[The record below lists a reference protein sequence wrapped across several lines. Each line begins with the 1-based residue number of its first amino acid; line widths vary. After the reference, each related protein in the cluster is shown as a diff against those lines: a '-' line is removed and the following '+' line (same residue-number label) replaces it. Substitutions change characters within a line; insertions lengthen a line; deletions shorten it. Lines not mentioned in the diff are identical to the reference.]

1 MICFCSVQR
10 YILLIRPEI
19 SETVTRIS
27 CFLLFRIN
35 KITRKHLYSSIPLI
49 FKAYQPYFKIRF
61 SILIFL
67 AFRENNKY
75 ICVRFFC
82 LYLHML
88 TDKFGRHITYLRL
101 AVVDRCNLRCTYCMP
116 EKGLDWIKQGDLMTD
131 EEMVRIC
138 SVFTDLGIDKI
149 RITGGEP
156 FVRKNCIDLIEKIS
170 HLKGLTDL
178 SITTNGLL
186 TEQYIPQLKEFGI
199 KSVNLSLDT
208 LDKERFFKITRRNS
222 FDKVMKTLEGLL
234 KHDIK
239 VKINTVVMENQNIED
254 IIPLVQLT
262 KELPVD
268 VRFIEEMP
276 FNGNNDAE
284 IALKWNHP
292 QIYSYIKDFFPEI
305 QKAEDP
311 KSSTS
316 YHYKIPGFAGDIG
329 IIAAYTRSFCGDCN
343 RIRIT
348 PSGILRTC
356 LYEGG
361 GINLKDKIRSGTSDE
376 ALKNIIINS
385 IHHKPKDGWEAEQQS
400 LTASSIHQSMATI
413 GG

>member
-1 MICFCSVQR
+1 
-10 YILLIRPEI
+10 
-19 SETVTRIS
+19 
-27 CFLLFRIN
+27 
-35 KITRKHLYSSIPLI
+35 
-49 FKAYQPYFKIRF
+49 
-61 SILIFL
+61 
-67 AFRENNKY
+67 
-75 ICVRFFC
+75 
-82 LYLHML
+82 ML

-116 EKGLDWIKQGDLMTD
+116 EKGLDWIKQDDLMTD
-131 EEMVRIC
+131 AEMLRIC
-138 SVFTDLGIDKI
+138 SVFTDLGVDKI

-156 FVRKNCIDLIEKIS
+156 FVRKNCIDLIEKLS
-170 HLKGLTDL
+170 HLNGLTDL

-208 LDKERFFKITRRNS
+208 LDKKRFFKITRRNS
-222 FDKVMKTLEGLL
+222 FDKVMKTMESLL

-262 KELPVD
+262 KDLPVD

-292 QIYSYIKDFFPEI
+292 QIYSYIKDYFPEI
-305 QKAEDP
+305 QKTEDP

-316 YHYKIPGFAGDIG
+316 YSYKIPGFMGDIG

-361 GINLKDKIRSGTSDE
+361 GINLKDQLRSGASDE
-376 ALKNIIINS
+376 ELKAIIINS

-400 LTASSIHQSMATI
+400 LNASSIHQSMATI

>member
-1 MICFCSVQR
+1 
-10 YILLIRPEI
+10 
-19 SETVTRIS
+19 
-27 CFLLFRIN
+27 
-35 KITRKHLYSSIPLI
+35 
-49 FKAYQPYFKIRF
+49 
-61 SILIFL
+61 
-67 AFRENNKY
+67 
-75 ICVRFFC
+75 
-82 LYLHML
+82 ML
-88 TDKFGRHITYLRL
+88 KDKFGRHINYLRL

-116 EKGLDWIKQGDLMTD
+116 ENGLTWIKQHELMTD
-131 EEMVRIC
+131 EEMLRIC

-170 HLKGLTDL
+170 KLEGLTDL
-178 SITTNGLL
+178 SLTTNGLL
-186 TEQYIPQLKEFGI
+186 TGQYLPQLKEFGV

-208 LDKERFFKITRRNS
+208 LNEDRFFTITRRKS
-222 FDKVMKTLEGLL
+222 FDKVMKTLDGLL
-234 KHDIK
+234 KYHFK

-254 IIPLVQLT
+254 IVPLVGLT

-276 FNGNNDAE
+276 FNGNDTN
-284 IALKWNHP
+284 ISLKWNYP
-292 QIYSYIKDFFPEI
+292 QIYKYIQEHFPTIEKI
-305 QKAEDP
+305 ADP
-311 KSSTS
+311 KSSTA
-316 YHYKIPGFAGDIG
+316 YHYKIPGFKGDVG

-361 GINLKDKIRSGTSDE
+361 GINLKDEIRSGKTDQE
-376 ALKNIIINS
+376 LKEIIINS
-385 IHHKPKDGWEAEQQS
+385 IDKKPKDGWEAEK
-400 LTASSIHQSMATI
+400 LTLTDSSIHQSMATI